1 MAIVGGGPAG
11 LAATL
16 VLGRMRRR
24 VLLVD
29 ADDPAHAISERV
41 HGCSPTTASR
51 RGSSPASPAGPL
63 PVRQRQQ
70 FEQAPVDDAPPTASG
85 FSLTA
90 GGVAYEAGVVVLATG
105 LSCELP
111 HGARPLGR
119 VARFATSSR
128 REPPVV

>member
-41 HGCSPTTASR
+41 HGLFAHDGIAPRELR
-51 RGSSPASPAGPL
+51 RIAREDLRPYDS
-63 PVRQRQQ
+63 VTV
-70 FEQAPVDDAPPTASG
+70 EQALVMTR
-85 FSLTA
+85 
-90 GGVAYEAGVVVLATG
+90 
-105 LSCELP
+105 
-111 HGARPLGR
+111 ARPRAGS
-119 VARFATSSR
+119 A
-128 REPPVV
+128 